1 MNGCCCSAVLVSFL
15 LLNLTT
21 VCFVGAALIS
31 LFLLNLMNRCWCC
44 AVLVSFL
51 LLNLMTVCCCWRGV
65 GLFLAF
71 YALDV
76 CVLLISLQLLN
87 LFLSSGSFYPIDVP
101 KNRFVGSHDSCKFT
115 E

>member
-1 MNGCCCSAVLVSFL
+1 MSVVVGAVLVSL
-15 LLNLTT
+15 LLWNLMNAYCCCA
-21 VCFVGAALIS
+21 VLIS

-101 KNRFVGSHDSCKFT
+101 KNRFVGSHDKCT
-115 E
+115 